1 MVVIS
6 GRKMPSAEY
15 SAGIAFFMNISTNC
29 TSVAITRMNAMV
41 CIYSRPSGLRIK
53 YQTAHET
60 ALASAITKITAMPM
74 PTAVSVFLDT
84 PKNEQQ
90 PRNWTRM

>member
-15 SAGIAFFMNISTNC
+15 RAGMDFFMNISTNC
-29 TSVAITRMNAMV
+29 TSVAMTRMNAMV
-41 CIYSRPSGLRIK
+41 CMYCRSSGSRMK
-53 YQTAHET
+53 YCTAQVT
-60 ALASAITKITAMPM
+60 ALASAMTNTTAMPM
-74 PTAVSVFLDT
+74 PMAVSVFLET